1 MFSKLLDGWMML
13 EKWSRSEME
22 AEYSG
27 NDLFLKGE
35 IQKETSLQF
44 LTCLN
49 PIVYLKRNS
58 HLFFMQTDNMT
69 IIQILLPSLV
79 KDVVVA
85 DVMTFPTDVQDA
97 LAISN
102 LQTCVGQ
109 FMDTLMSKPE
119 AQICLPTYSEEDSQL
134 IQGLAVGAGHIEC
147 FVAIFEAACADYAGC
162 LEM

>member
-1 MFSKLLDGWMML
+1 M
-13 EKWSRSEME
+13 
-22 AEYSG
+22 
-27 NDLFLKGE
+27 
-35 IQKETSLQF
+35 
-44 LTCLN
+44 
-49 PIVYLKRNS
+49 
-58 HLFFMQTDNMT
+58 
-69 IIQILLPSLV
+69 LPSLV

-119 AQICLPTYSEEDSQL
+119 AQVCLPTYSEEDSQL

-147 FVAIFEAACADYAGC
+147 FVAIFVWRKFSAKNCVCGEK
-162 LEM
+162 